1 MNVLYNNTNIIL
13 KKQKQFNTT
22 LVERNPLSNDIDPNM
37 LTITQIKKVLKERNI
52 YHPSKMNV
60 EELRALLSSVI
71 SCSSDNDSSNDNS
84 DMSDCSSDVSYTSDI
99 YDNSSDYSTSEVVY
113 DNSYDGSTSDDIIF
127 DTKSETDI
135 SEVCIQYKISL
146 IVSINILC

>member
-1 MNVLYNNTNIIL
+1 
-13 KKQKQFNTT
+13 
-22 LVERNPLSNDIDPNM
+22 
-37 LTITQIKKVLKERNI
+37 
-52 YHPSKMNV
+52 MNV

-84 DMSDCSSDVSYTSDI
+84 DMSDCSSDVSYTSDDI

-113 DNSYDGSTSDDIIF
+113 DNPYDGSTSDDIIF

-146 IVSINILC
+146 IVWINILC